1 MPIYFTGASTPGGAT
16 TQLQFNNAG
25 VFGGISGAT
34 TDGINVTLTGPLT
47 FTQGTITVDAPQIN
61 GTVTWNNSGI
71 VGPAWKLNV
80 TATSANVAAL
90 LEDLQVGGT
99 SAWKVDRTGLV
110 TQTGGLNLP
119 AGTLA
124 TGGLSITLG
133 GDTGTGWYRNAANQW
148 TWVTGGS
155 TAQLS
160 LIGGNIRMQS
170 TFVVS
175 WTASNSTAAADLTL
189 TRSAAA
195 TLQLG
200 AADVNGSAVAQ
211 TLQVQSAITGTDQ
224 NGANWTF
231 KGSKQ
236 TGAGTPGDIIFQTS
250 VKLASSTTQG
260 TPVTGLTITGAIAS
274 MQPSVLIGNQAL
286 ATTAT
291 EGFLYIPTCAGT
303 PTGVPTTRTGR
314 IAMIYDTTNHQFWFY
329 DGAWL
334 QPKTP
339 AGAAIVSWQ

>member
-1 MPIYFTGASTPGGAT
+1 MPLYYLGTGSPGGST
-16 TQLQFNNAG
+16 TQLQYNLAG
-25 VFGGISGAT
+25 AFAGAAGLT
-34 TDGINVTLTGPLT
+34 TSDGLSLAI
-47 FTQGTITVDAPQIN
+47 TQGTIVADFSQIN

-80 TATSANVAAL
+80 ADTSSNASAL
-90 LEDLQVGGT
+90 LIDLQVAT
-99 SAWKVDRTGLV
+99 VSKFKVLKTG
-110 TQTGGLNLP
+110 
-119 AGTLA
+119 AGVFS
-124 TGGLSITLG
+124 GIVSGSQVNSSGSISVLS
-133 GDTGTGWYRNAANQW
+133 D
-148 TWVTGGS
+148 
-155 TAQLS
+155 
-160 LIGGNIRMQS
+160 
-170 TFVVS
+170 
-175 WTASNSTAAADLTL
+175 TASFILGASQDARF
-189 TRSAAA
+189 TRGGAAA
-195 TLQLG
+195 TIQMG

-211 TLQVQSAITGTDQ
+211 GLQVQSAVTGTDQ

-250 VKLASSTTQG
+250 VKLASGTTQG
-260 TPVTGLTITGAIAS
+260 TPVTGLTITGATTS
-274 MQPSVLIGNQAL
+274 MQPSVVVGNQAL

-303 PTGVPTTRTGR
+303 PTGVPTTRAGR

-339 AGAAIVSWQ
+339 AAAAIITWQ